1 MEDTIAAISTPVGPG
16 GIAIIRLSGPQ
27 ALAVADL
34 IFQNAHGRP
43 SSFSTH
49 TLHYGQIQHH
59 GRVLDQVLLSVMR
72 APRSYTCEDVVEIN
86 CHGGLQTARSI
97 LECCVAQGA
106 RLAAPGEFTQRAFL
120 NGRLDLTQAEAVMD
134 LIQAR
139 TERAQAMAN
148 SALEGHLSKRL
159 LTIQNQLISVLANIE
174 AHIDFP
180 EEDITPASLEQL
192 QREITNIVKEL
203 TQLLATSR
211 EGQVLREGITIT
223 IIGRPNVGK
232 SSLLNSLL
240 GRDRAIVSPIAG
252 TTRDVLEEVTSIR
265 GIPVRL
271 ADTAGIRETRG
282 LIETMGIHNTHK
294 QLQISDI
301 AIHVLDLSRSY
312 SKADQLLAAK
322 YANQAAIQVLHKSD
336 QPVRLRLPA
345 DFPSVRQ
352 VRTSSVTGEGMEEL
366 SDAIEQAVL
375 SDTREQHHA
384 DIAINTR
391 QSDVLARS
399 KELLECSL
407 EQLRSR
413 HAPELVSQ
421 NIRLALNAVDE
432 VGGKTAPE
440 EILDSIFSKFCIGK

>member
-16 GIAIIRLSGPQ
+16 GIGIIRLSGPQ

-440 EILDSIFSKFCIGK
+440 EILNSIFSKFCIGK

>member
-440 EILDSIFSKFCIGK
+440 EILNSIFSKFCIGK

>member
-16 GIAIIRLSGPQ
+16 GIGIIRLSGPQ

-375 SDTREQHHA
+375 TDTREQHHA

-391 QSDVLARS
+391 QSDVIARS

-440 EILDSIFSKFCIGK
+440 EILNSIFSKFCIGK